1 MKKISNRIIIQ
12 IFNRLKYSYG
22 NYQQDP
28 DMQSKI
34 KKFPNSII
42 FWKFIFVSILD
53 EPRVVIDLE
62 YERQQQSYKMN
73 DAVKSFITHFFRAIQ
88 NAKIFEITHDY
99 EYG

>member
-1 MKKISNRIIIQ
+1 MAATNFIIK
-12 IFNRLKYSYG
+12 RA
-22 NYQQDP
+22 
-28 DMQSKI
+28 KI
-34 KKFPNSII
+34 KVSKFKKQSNISTKTKQYIV
-42 FWKFIFVSILD
+42 KLTKD

-73 DAVKSFITHFFRAIQ
+73 DAVKSFITHFYRAIQ